1 MDKRVM
7 EKLEEGF
14 CNVLREIS
22 EHDMRSL
29 EEVETAKAA
38 LSGMVKMKMLE
49 EMENFRNGYS
59 GRMYRD
65 DGDMSNRSY
74 GRDSMGRYA
83 DNGGSY
89 RGYRDG
95 GSYDDGYSGH
105 DIKQKMRQKLQEMM
119 QNANGDERRYI
130 EEFMNKMN

>member
-1 MDKRVM
+1 
-7 EKLEEGF
+7 
-14 CNVLREIS
+14 
-22 EHDMRSL
+22 MRSL
-29 EEVETAKAA
+29 EDVETAKTAI
-38 LSGMVKMKMLE
+38 SGVVKLKMLE

-83 DNGGSY
+83 DGGSY

-95 GSYDDGYSGH
+95 DSYDGYSGH
-105 DIKQKMRQKLQEMM
+105 DIKQKMRQKLQEIMG
-119 QNANGDERRYI
+119 NANGEERRYI

>member
-1 MDKRVM
+1 MDKKVM
-7 EKLEEGF
+7 EKLEESF
-14 CNVLREIS
+14 CKVLHEIS
-22 EHDMRSL
+22 EQGMRSP
-29 EEVETAKAA
+29 EEVEAAKAA
-38 LSGMVKMKMLE
+38 LSGLVKMKMLE

-95 GSYDDGYSGH
+95 GSYDGYSGH

-119 QNANGDERRYI
+119 QNANGEERRYI

>member
-1 MDKRVM
+1 M
-7 EKLEEGF
+7 
-14 CNVLREIS
+14 
-22 EHDMRSL
+22 
-29 EEVETAKAA
+29 ETAKAA
-38 LSGMVKMKMLE
+38 LSGIVKMKMLE

-83 DNGGSY
+83 DNGGSH
-89 RGYRDG
+89 RGYR
-95 GSYDDGYSGH
+95 DDGYSGH

-119 QNANGDERRYI
+119 QNANGEERRYI

>member
-1 MDKRVM
+1 MDRRIM

-14 CNVLREIS
+14 CKVLHEIS
-22 EHDMRSL
+22 EQGMRSP
-29 EEVETAKAA
+29 EDVETAKAA

-65 DGDMSNRSY
+65 DGDMSSR
-74 GRDSMGRYA
+74 RDSMGRYA

-95 GSYDDGYSGH
+95 GSYDGYSGH
-105 DIKQKMRQKLQEMM
+105 DIKAKMRQKLQEMAM
-119 QNANGDERRYI
+119 NATGEERRYI
-130 EEFMNKMN
+130 DEFMNKLN